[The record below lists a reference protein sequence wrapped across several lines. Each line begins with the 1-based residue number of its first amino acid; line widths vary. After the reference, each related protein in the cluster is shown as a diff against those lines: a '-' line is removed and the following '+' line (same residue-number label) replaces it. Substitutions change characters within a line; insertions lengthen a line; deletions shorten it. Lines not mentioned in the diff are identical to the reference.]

1 MTVNGMLHACV
12 PQLHACTRTVW
23 CHAWCFVCYTYVSC
37 MRSVCDTLGPFELCD
52 LYCTCHF
59 HVHQYNYAN
68 ANSNLFIEIARI
80 VVSNCNKQNKRIIR
94 AQYFSVYVCI
104 IFYVCVPRWWM
115 ACYICVCPTVTRVY
129 MHSLMP
135 YVLCLLACGVSVTCV
150 DHLSCGWFVLY
161 LSFSNACCHVHQYIQ
176 MPIAICL

>member
-12 PQLHACTRTVW
+12 PQLHTCTRTVW
-23 CHAWCFVCYTYVSC
+23 CHAWCFVCYTCVSC
-37 MRSVCDTLGPFELCD
+37 MRGVCDMLGPFELCD

-80 VVSNCNKQNKRIIR
+80 VVSNCNKQNKQIIR
-94 AQYFSVYVCI
+94 DQYFSVYACI

-115 ACYICVCPTVTRVY
+115 ACYMCVS
-129 MHSLMP
+129 HSYTCVHAQSDAIHILF
-135 YVLCLLACGVSVTCV
+135 VSVWGEC
-150 DHLSCGWFVLY
+150 
-161 LSFSNACCHVHQYIQ
+161 YI
-176 MPIAICL
+176 